1 MYRMRIKQD
10 WCSIDPAGDSDS
22 NFGGTF
28 STYGGQIIDVM
39 FNVVDPTAIEDVEAE
54 EGEVAVYDMQGRR
67 LDKIT
72 APGLY
77 IIGGKK
83 VLFK

>member
-1 MYRMRIKQD
+1 ML
-10 WCSIDPAGDSDS
+10 
-22 NFGGTF
+22 
-28 STYGGQIIDVM
+28 
-39 FNVVDPTAIEDVEAE
+39 NVVDPTGIEDVEAE

-83 VLFK
+83 VLVK